1 MMLAAAT
8 GQREWNKA
16 SQDTPTQWAW
26 REEDNDEIEG
36 GKLQD
41 ILSVICDPQWSCKVV
56 TSANNNVVK
65 ITEENLPNISQ

>member
-8 GQREWNKA
+8 GQREWSKA

-26 REEDNDEIEG
+26 REEDSDEIEG

-41 ILSVICDPQWSCKVV
+41 ILSAICDPQWSCKVV
-56 TSANNNVVK
+56 TSANNNVMI
-65 ITEENLPNISQ
+65 ITEEHLPNISQ